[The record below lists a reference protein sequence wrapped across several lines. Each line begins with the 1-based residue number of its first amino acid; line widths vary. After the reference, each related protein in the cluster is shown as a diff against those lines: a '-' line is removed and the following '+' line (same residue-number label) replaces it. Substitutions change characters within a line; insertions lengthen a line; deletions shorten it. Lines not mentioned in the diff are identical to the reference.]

1 MFMEGVKISQPF
13 SAAHFPCFY
22 IKNNICIDYFS
33 TAAVDTTKSS
43 NTLHRF
49 YRNQYSQ
56 VGIILVEGSQSRIII
71 IITMAQYDKTQ
82 LLLHFHQ
89 RERGVG
95 DNGSPDSQWTRARVH
110 KMSFKG
116 AYGD

>member
-56 VGIILVEGSQSRIII
+56 VRIILVEGSQSRIII

-95 DNGSPDSQWTRARVH
+95 GYIQI
-110 KMSFKG
+110 
-116 AYGD
+116 

>member
-1 MFMEGVKISQPF
+1 MEGVKISQPF

-82 LLLHFHQ
+82 LLLHFH
-89 RERGVG
+89 
-95 DNGSPDSQWTRARVH
+95 
-110 KMSFKG
+110 
-116 AYGD
+116 